1 MSNNDILRENN
12 KKLFESR
19 LQMKPNSSLKI
30 NQISLKTNKNKLN
43 NRTNLYLFN
52 TDIFQ
57 NDNSHNKRKNKSGID
72 NSLKNFLKKNI
83 SAGKKQKKINKNR
96 NKNTYFSIN
105 NKSNIIIKDISFFQ
119 SKKSTIKND
128 IQIINVNKRGTT
140 NNNSSKKAKEQSS
153 NLNQKRNDQIKK
165 ALKFNNIKK
174 QRKFN
179 QDKYSRSFLDFTY
192 DNNYN
197 RQKTSKSK
205 VTLMN
210 NISMRK
216 RNNSSTKKDNN
227 DVYKSFLVQK
237 IKIIKKKKKPYL
249 NNINF
254 NLSKNNKTIKTN
266 LLNKTGKN
274 TKDSIYSICND
285 KYVRN
290 TYRNLLLK
298 KGLNSTNKNSF
309 ININYKTNAN
319 NSSLLN
325 NKKKVSE
332 RNLKIKNINR
342 LTLNPTKSKI
352 NQNKIKE
359 KNLIAKLKI
368 NNDINKNLKLNR
380 SKNSK
385 TTKEINI
392 IHQKDNNNNNQS
404 SKNNNKYI
412 DKKEEIVDDFNIKS
426 TKTNDDIFTESK
438 NEKIEESSIEEE
450 SGILSMNEIEDI
462 IIYNNMKTIE
472 KDDNGLFN
480 KNDYKDFIDE
490 NQNKILNLFFES
502 NNKEEEKTNKQINM
516 KINSDKKISEIKKEK
531 SIIKNKNKTE
541 KKTKEF
547 KILSYN
553 NSVKKK
559 KQQFFRK

>member
-96 NKNTYFSIN
+96 NKNTYFNIN

-119 SKKSTIKND
+119 SKNSTIKND
-128 IQIINVNKRGTT
+128 IQIINFNKKGTT
-140 NNNSSKKAKEQSS
+140 NNNSSKKTKEQSS
-153 NLNQKRNDQIKK
+153 NSNQKRNDQLKK

-392 IHQKDNNNNNQS
+392 IHQKDNKNNQS
-404 SKNNNKYI
+404 SKNNKYI

-462 IIYNNMKTIE
+462 IIYNNMKNIE
-472 KDDNGLFN
+472 KDDNYLFN
-480 KNDYKDFIDE
+480 KNDYKDFIGE
-490 NQNKILNLFFES
+490 NQNKILNLFFAP
-502 NNKEEEKTNKQINM
+502 NNREEEKINKQINM
-516 KINSDKKISEIKKEK
+516 KINSDKKINEIKKEK
-531 SIIKNKNKTE
+531 IKNKNKTE

>member
-119 SKKSTIKND
+119 SKNSTIKND

-140 NNNSSKKAKEQSS
+140 NNNSSKKTKEQSS
-153 NLNQKRNDQIKK
+153 NSNQKRNDQIKK

-216 RNNSSTKKDNN
+216 RDNSSTKKDNN

-325 NKKKVSE
+325 NKKKESE

-392 IHQKDNNNNNQS
+392 IHQKDNNNNQS
-404 SKNNNKYI
+404 SKNNKYI

-462 IIYNNMKTIE
+462 IIYNNMKNIE
-472 KDDNGLFN
+472 KDDNYLFN
-480 KNDYKDFIDE
+480 KNDYKDFIGE
-490 NQNKILNLFFES
+490 NQNKILNLFFAP
-502 NNKEEEKTNKQINM
+502 NNREEEKINKQINM
-516 KINSDKKISEIKKEK
+516 KINSDKKINEIKKEK
-531 SIIKNKNKTE
+531 IKNKNKTE

>member
-119 SKKSTIKND
+119 SKNSTIKND

-140 NNNSSKKAKEQSS
+140 NNNSSKKTKEQSS
-153 NLNQKRNDQIKK
+153 NSNQKRNDQIKK

-392 IHQKDNNNNNQS
+392 IHQKDNNNNQS
-404 SKNNNKYI
+404 SKNNKYI

-462 IIYNNMKTIE
+462 IIYNNMKNIE
-472 KDDNGLFN
+472 KDDNYLFN
-480 KNDYKDFIDE
+480 KNDYKDFIGE
-490 NQNKILNLFFES
+490 NQNKILNLFFAP
-502 NNKEEEKTNKQINM
+502 NNREEEKINKQINM
-516 KINSDKKISEIKKEK
+516 KINSDKKINEIKKEK
-531 SIIKNKNKTE
+531 IKNKNKTE

>member
-57 NDNSHNKRKNKSGID
+57 NVNSHNKRKNKSGID

-96 NKNTYFSIN
+96 NKNTYFNIN

-119 SKKSTIKND
+119 SKNSTIKND
-128 IQIINVNKRGTT
+128 IQIINVNKKGIT
-140 NNNSSKKAKEQSS
+140 NNNSSKKTKEQSS
-153 NLNQKRNDQIKK
+153 NSNQKRNDQLKK

-237 IKIIKKKKKPYL
+237 IKIIKQKKKPYL

-266 LLNKTGKN
+266 LLDKTGKN

-309 ININYKTNAN
+309 ININYNTNAN

-392 IHQKDNNNNNQS
+392 IHQKDNNNQS
-404 SKNNNKYI
+404 SKNNKYI

-426 TKTNDDIFTESK
+426 TKTNDDFFTESK

-472 KDDNGLFN
+472 KDDNDLFN
-480 KNDYKDFIDE
+480 KNDYKDFIGE
-490 NQNKILNLFFES
+490 NQNKILNLFFAP
-502 NNKEEEKTNKQINM
+502 NNKEEEKINKQINM
-516 KINSDKKISEIKKEK
+516 KINSDKKINEIKKEK
-531 SIIKNKNKTE
+531 IKNKNKTE

>member
-96 NKNTYFSIN
+96 NKNTYFNIN

-119 SKKSTIKND
+119 SKNSTIKND
-128 IQIINVNKRGTT
+128 IQIINFNKKGTT
-140 NNNSSKKAKEQSS
+140 NNNSSKKTKEQSS
-153 NLNQKRNDQIKK
+153 NSNQKRNDQLKK

-266 LLNKTGKN
+266 LLNNTGKN

-298 KGLNSTNKNSF
+298 KGLHSTNKNSF
-309 ININYKTNAN
+309 ININYNTNAN

-392 IHQKDNNNNNQS
+392 IHQKDNNNNQS
-404 SKNNNKYI
+404 SKNNKYI

-462 IIYNNMKTIE
+462 IIYNNMKNIE
-472 KDDNGLFN
+472 KDDNYLFN
-480 KNDYKDFIDE
+480 KNDYKDFIGE
-490 NQNKILNLFFES
+490 NQNKILNLFFAP
-502 NNKEEEKTNKQINM
+502 NNREEEKINKQINM
-516 KINSDKKISEIKKEK
+516 KINSDKKINEIKKEK
-531 SIIKNKNKTE
+531 IKNKNKTE

>member
-140 NNNSSKKAKEQSS
+140 NNNSSKKTKEQSS
-153 NLNQKRNDQIKK
+153 NSNQKRNDQIKK

-266 LLNKTGKN
+266 LLDKTGKN

-309 ININYKTNAN
+309 ININYNTNAN

-392 IHQKDNNNNNQS
+392 IHQKDNNNNNNQS
-404 SKNNNKYI
+404 SKNNKYI

-462 IIYNNMKTIE
+462 IIYNNMKNIE
-472 KDDNGLFN
+472 KDDNYLFN

-490 NQNKILNLFFES
+490 NQNKILNLFFAP
-502 NNKEEEKTNKQINM
+502 NNKEEEKINKQINM
-516 KINSDKKISEIKKEK
+516 KINSDKKINEIKKEK
-531 SIIKNKNKTE
+531 IKNKNKTE

>member
-96 NKNTYFSIN
+96 NKNTYFNIN

-119 SKKSTIKND
+119 SKNSTIKND

-140 NNNSSKKAKEQSS
+140 NNNSSKKTKEQSS
-153 NLNQKRNDQIKK
+153 NSNQKRNDQLKK

-237 IKIIKKKKKPYL
+237 IKIIKQKKKPYL

-266 LLNKTGKN
+266 LLDKTGKN

-325 NKKKVSE
+325 NKKKESE

-392 IHQKDNNNNNQS
+392 IHQKDNNNNQS
-404 SKNNNKYI
+404 SKNNKYI

-472 KDDNGLFN
+472 KDDNDLFN
-480 KNDYKDFIDE
+480 KNDDKDFIDE

>member
-96 NKNTYFSIN
+96 NKNTYFNIN

-119 SKKSTIKND
+119 SKNSTIKND
-128 IQIINVNKRGTT
+128 IQIINVNKKGTT
-140 NNNSSKKAKEQSS
+140 NNNSSKKTKEQSS
-153 NLNQKRNDQIKK
+153 NSNQKRNDQLKK

-237 IKIIKKKKKPYL
+237 IKIIKQKKKPYL

-266 LLNKTGKN
+266 LLDKTGKN

-309 ININYKTNAN
+309 ININYNTNAN

-392 IHQKDNNNNNQS
+392 IHQKDNNNNNNQS

-426 TKTNDDIFTESK
+426 TKTNDDFFTESK

-462 IIYNNMKTIE
+462 IIYNNMKNIE
-472 KDDNGLFN
+472 KDDNYLFN
-480 KNDYKDFIDE
+480 KNDYKDFIGE
-490 NQNKILNLFFES
+490 NQNKILNLFFAP
-502 NNKEEEKTNKQINM
+502 NNKEEEKINKQINM
-516 KINSDKKISEIKKEK
+516 KINSDKKINEIKKEK
-531 SIIKNKNKTE
+531 IKNKNKTE

>member
-1 MSNNDILRENN
+1 MYNNDFIKENN

-96 NKNTYFSIN
+96 NKNTYFNIN

-119 SKKSTIKND
+119 SKNSTIKND
-128 IQIINVNKRGTT
+128 IQIINVNKKGTT
-140 NNNSSKKAKEQSS
+140 NNNSSKKTKEQSS
-153 NLNQKRNDQIKK
+153 NSNQKRNDQLKK

-266 LLNKTGKN
+266 LLNNTGKN

-309 ININYKTNAN
+309 ININYNTNAN

-404 SKNNNKYI
+404 SKNNKYI

-462 IIYNNMKTIE
+462 IIYNNMKNIE
-472 KDDNGLFN
+472 KDDNYLFN
-480 KNDYKDFIDE
+480 KNDYKDFIGE
-490 NQNKILNLFFES
+490 NQNKILNLFFAP
-502 NNKEEEKTNKQINM
+502 NNKEEEKINKQINM
-516 KINSDKKISEIKKEK
+516 KINSDKKINEIKKEK
-531 SIIKNKNKTE
+531 IKNKNKTE

-559 KQQFFRK
+559 QQFFRK

>member
-96 NKNTYFSIN
+96 NKNTYFNIN

-119 SKKSTIKND
+119 SKNSTIKND
-128 IQIINVNKRGTT
+128 IQIINFNKKGTT
-140 NNNSSKKAKEQSS
+140 NNNSSKKTKEQSS
-153 NLNQKRNDQIKK
+153 NSNQKRNDQLKK

-192 DNNYN
+192 DKNYN

-298 KGLNSTNKNSF
+298 KGLHSTNKNSF
-309 ININYKTNAN
+309 ININYNTNAN

-392 IHQKDNNNNNQS
+392 IHQKDNNNQS
-404 SKNNNKYI
+404 SKNNKYI

-472 KDDNGLFN
+472 KDDNDLFN
-480 KNDYKDFIDE
+480 KNDYKDFIGE
-490 NQNKILNLFFES
+490 NQNKILNLFFAP
-502 NNKEEEKTNKQINM
+502 NNREEEKINKQINM
-516 KINSDKKISEIKKEK
+516 KINSDKKINEIKKEK
-531 SIIKNKNKTE
+531 IKNKNKTE

>member
-57 NDNSHNKRKNKSGID
+57 NDNSHNKRKNKSRID

-96 NKNTYFSIN
+96 NKNTYFNIN

-119 SKKSTIKND
+119 SKNSTIKND
-128 IQIINVNKRGTT
+128 IQIINFNKKGTT
-140 NNNSSKKAKEQSS
+140 NNNSSKKTKEQSS
-153 NLNQKRNDQIKK
+153 NSNQKRNDQLKK

-237 IKIIKKKKKPYL
+237 IKIIKQKKKPYL

-309 ININYKTNAN
+309 ININYNTNAK

-392 IHQKDNNNNNQS
+392 IHQKDNNNNNQN

-426 TKTNDDIFTESK
+426 TKTNDDFFTESK

-462 IIYNNMKTIE
+462 IIYNNMKNIE
-472 KDDNGLFN
+472 KDDNYLFN
-480 KNDYKDFIDE
+480 KNDYKDFIGE
-490 NQNKILNLFFES
+490 NQNKILNLFFAP
-502 NNKEEEKTNKQINM
+502 NNKEEEKINKQINM
-516 KINSDKKISEIKKEK
+516 KINSDKKINEIKKEK
-531 SIIKNKNKTE
+531 IKNKNKTE

-559 KQQFFRK
+559 QQFFRK

>member
-30 NQISLKTNKNKLN
+30 NQISLKTNKNKSN

-57 NDNSHNKRKNKSGID
+57 KDNSHNKRKNKSGID
-72 NSLKNFLKKNI
+72 NSLNNFLKKNI

-140 NNNSSKKAKEQSS
+140 NNNSSKKTKEQSS
-153 NLNQKRNDQIKK
+153 NSNQKRNDQIKK

-392 IHQKDNNNNNQS
+392 IHQKDNNNNQS
-404 SKNNNKYI
+404 SKNNKYI

-462 IIYNNMKTIE
+462 IIYNNMKNIE
-472 KDDNGLFN
+472 KDDNYLFN

-490 NQNKILNLFFES
+490 NQNKILNLFFAP
-502 NNKEEEKTNKQINM
+502 NNREEEKINKQINM
-516 KINSDKKISEIKKEK
+516 KINSDKKINEIKKEK
-531 SIIKNKNKTE
+531 IKNKNKTE